1 MSGTSLDGLDVV
13 LVTFQQGPLDHETSY
28 DYIIHKAKTYPY
40 SKEWVER
47 LKKCDELDDA
57 EYTLLV
63 AECINDFMSDL
74 DTA

>member
-13 LVTFQQGPLDHETSY
+13 LVTFQQVPFETSY

-40 SKEWVER
+40 SIEWVER
-47 LKKCDELDDA
+47 LKKCDEQDDA
-57 EYTLLV
+57 DYTLLV

-74 DTA
+74 DTS